1 MSTRPHQNACTRLCR
16 WLTVGF
22 AVCSWTVLWG
32 QLDEEPGIRS
42 YRTQQLIMANIGH
55 YLDGAV
61 EVDVEAGTVSW
72 HASSRQVERNIRSI
86 IEQVASYQ
94 SMDEALKDVALSTET
109 TALIERVSNL
119 SFRDLRHWRMAEGL
133 SEAEQWYVMV
143 QSALDEVRMQIGM
156 DLKVHLNQTL
166 MDALQGAVS
175 LEASNAEWL
184 EIDEGQA
191 LPAMDWER
199 SDATSNDLSG
209 NDASVWPTPAANDAE
224 MAEILERILQLIE
237 NQETRLRQLEAGGS
251 PSASVA
257 MPSGVPESAAGAL
270 RLPEYIDVSFYTG
283 SAKLTLGAQ
292 LQLNEII
299 EVMGRHPQVRV
310 VCTGHADLPGD
321 RQSNLA
327 LSRRRAEAVRAYLL
341 QSGIEP
347 ARALLNFFGE
357 ERASTTGPSDRRV
370 EVRFY
375 LN

>member
-1 MSTRPHQNACTRLCR
+1 MALAC
-16 WLTVGF
+16 
-22 AVCSWTVLWG
+22 WTVLMA
-32 QLDEEPGIRS
+32 QTEPNLSVRS
-42 YRTQQLIMANIGH
+42 YRTQQLIMANVGH
-55 YLDGAV
+55 YLEGAV
-61 EVDVEAGTVSW
+61 QVDIEAGTVTW
-72 HASSRQVERNIRSI
+72 NASLRQVEQNILSV
-86 IEQVASYQ
+86 IEEVAAYQ
-94 SMDEALKDVALSTET
+94 AMDGALKRIALSSET

-133 SEAEQWYVMV
+133 SEVEQWYVMV
-143 QSALDEVRMQIGM
+143 QSALDEVRMQVAI

-166 MDALQGAVS
+166 MDAL
-175 LEASNAEWL
+175 LASRTAEVESTGWL
-184 EIDEGQA
+184 EIDEGQS
-191 LPAMDWER
+191 LPAMDWEQ
-199 SDATSNDLSG
+199 SDATATDLSLD
-209 NDASVWPTPAANDAE
+209 DASVWPAVPSADAE
-224 MAEILERILQLIE
+224 MALILERILQLIE
-237 NQETRLRQLEAGGS
+237 NQEARLTQLESGTAGSMHTPSGS
-251 PSASVA
+251 P
-257 MPSGVPESAAGAL
+257 GLAAGAL
-270 RLPEYIDVSFYTG
+270 RLPEFIDVSFYSG

-327 LSRRRAEAVRAYLL
+327 LSRRRAESVRSYLL

-370 EVRFY
+370 EVRFF

>member
-1 MSTRPHQNACTRLCR
+1 MSTHPHQNACTRLR
-16 WLTVGF
+16 SWLTVGF
-22 AVCSWTVLWG
+22 AVCSWTVLFG
-32 QLDEEPGIRS
+32 QIDEDLGIRS
-42 YRTQQLIMANIGH
+42 YRAQQLIMANIGH

-72 HASSRQVERNIRSI
+72 NASSRQVERNIRSI

-94 SMDEALKDVALSTET
+94 YMDGALKDVALSTET

-156 DLKVHLNQTL
+156 DLKVQLNQTL
-166 MDALQGAVS
+166 MDALQGSVS
-175 LEASNAEWL
+175 LDGSNAEWL
-184 EIDEGQA
+184 EIDEGQT

-224 MAEILERILQLIE
+224 MAVILERILQLIE

-251 PSASVA
+251 PSIA
-257 MPSGVPESAAGAL
+257 MPSSVPELASGAL

-299 EVMGRHPQVRV
+299 EVMGRRPQVRV

>member
-1 MSTRPHQNACTRLCR
+1 MSTRSHQNACTRHCR

-72 HASSRQVERNIRSI
+72 RASSRQVERNIRSI

-94 SMDEALKDVALSTET
+94 SMDEALKDVALSAET

-166 MDALQGAVS
+166 MDALQGSVS
-175 LEASNAEWL
+175 LDASNAEWL

-251 PSASVA
+251 PSIA
-257 MPSGVPESAAGAL
+257 MPPGVPELAAGAL

>member
-1 MSTRPHQNACTRLCR
+1 MISTRPHQNACNRLR
-16 WLTVGF
+16 SWLTVCLV
-22 AVCSWTVLWG
+22 VCSWTVLFG
-32 QLDEEPGIRS
+32 QFDEDPGIRS

-72 HASSRQVERNIRSI
+72 NASSRQVERNIRSI

-94 SMDEALKDVALSTET
+94 YMDGALKDVALSTET

-156 DLKVHLNQTL
+156 DLKVQLNQTL
-166 MDALQGAVS
+166 MDALQGSVS
-175 LEASNAEWL
+175 LDGSNAEWL
-184 EIDEGQA
+184 EIDEGQT

-224 MAEILERILQLIE
+224 MAVILERILQLIE

-251 PSASVA
+251 PSIA
-257 MPSGVPESAAGAL
+257 MPSSVPELASGAL

-299 EVMGRHPQVRV
+299 EVMGRRPQVRV

>member
-16 WLTVGF
+16 WLTVGL

-32 QLDEEPGIRS
+32 QFDEEPGIRS

-94 SMDEALKDVALSTET
+94 SMDEALKDVALSAET

-166 MDALQGAVS
+166 MDALQGSVS
-175 LEASNAEWL
+175 LDASNAEWL

-224 MAEILERILQLIE
+224 MAVILERILQLIE
-237 NQETRLRQLEAGGS
+237 NQETRLRQLETGGS
-251 PSASVA
+251 PSSA
-257 MPSGVPESAAGAL
+257 MPSGVPELSAGAL

>member
-1 MSTRPHQNACTRLCR
+1 MISTRPHQNACNRLR
-16 WLTVGF
+16 SWLTVCF
-22 AVCSWTVLWG
+22 VVCSWTVLFG
-32 QLDEEPGIRS
+32 QFDEDPGIRS

-61 EVDVEAGTVSW
+61 EVDVEVGTVSW
-72 HASSRQVERNIRSI
+72 NASSRQVERNIRSI
-86 IEQVASYQ
+86 IEQVASFQ
-94 SMDEALKDVALSTET
+94 SMNKALKDVALSTET
-109 TALIERVSNL
+109 TTLIERVSNL

-133 SEAEQWYVMV
+133 SEAERWYVMV

-166 MDALQGAVS
+166 IDALQGSVS

-184 EIDEGQA
+184 EIDEGEA

-209 NDASVWPTPAANDAE
+209 NDASVWSTPAANDAE
-224 MAEILERILQLIE
+224 MAVILERILQLIE
-237 NQETRLRQLEAGGS
+237 NQEARLRQLEAGGS
-251 PSASVA
+251 TSIA
-257 MPSGVPESAAGAL
+257 MPSGVPELAAGAL

-283 SAKLTLGAQ
+283 SSKLTLGAQ

>member
-42 YRTQQLIMANIGH
+42 YRTQQLVMANIGH

-61 EVDVEAGTVSW
+61 EVDVETGTVSW
-72 HASSRQVERNIRSI
+72 HVSSRQVERNIRSI

-166 MDALQGAVS
+166 MDALQGSVS

-209 NDASVWPTPAANDAE
+209 NDASVWPMPAANDAE
-224 MAEILERILQLIE
+224 MAVILERILQLIE

-251 PSASVA
+251 PSIA
-257 MPSGVPESAAGAL
+257 MPSGVPELAAGAL

-292 LQLNEII
+292 LQLNEIV

>member
-1 MSTRPHQNACTRLCR
+1 MSSRPHQNACTRLCR

-32 QLDEEPGIRS
+32 QFDEEPGIRS

-72 HASSRQVERNIRSI
+72 NASSRQVERNIRSI

-94 SMDEALKDVALSTET
+94 SMNEALKDVALSTET

-166 MDALQGAVS
+166 MDALQGTVS

-251 PSASVA
+251 PSVA
-257 MPSGVPESAAGAL
+257 MPSGVPELAAGAL

>member
-1 MSTRPHQNACTRLCR
+1 
-16 WLTVGF
+16 
-22 AVCSWTVLWG
+22 
-32 QLDEEPGIRS
+32 
-42 YRTQQLIMANIGH
+42 
-55 YLDGAV
+55 
-61 EVDVEAGTVSW
+61 
-72 HASSRQVERNIRSI
+72 
-86 IEQVASYQ
+86 
-94 SMDEALKDVALSTET
+94 
-109 TALIERVSNL
+109 
-119 SFRDLRHWRMAEGL
+119 MAEGL

-166 MDALQGAVS
+166 MDALQGSVS
-175 LEASNAEWL
+175 LEASNTEWL
-184 EIDEGQA
+184 EIDEGQV

-224 MAEILERILQLIE
+224 MAVILERILQLIE

-251 PSASVA
+251 SSIA
-257 MPSGVPESAAGAL
+257 MPSGVQEFSAGAL

>member
-1 MSTRPHQNACTRLCR
+1 MITRPHQNACTRLCR

-42 YRTQQLIMANIGH
+42 YRTQQLVMANIGH

-94 SMDEALKDVALSTET
+94 SMDAALKDVALSAET

-119 SFRDLRHWRMAEGL
+119 SFRDLRHWRMAAGL

-166 MDALQGAVS
+166 MDALQGSVS

-184 EIDEGQA
+184 EIDEGQT

-224 MAEILERILQLIE
+224 MAVILERILQLIE
-237 NQETRLRQLEAGGS
+237 NQETRLRQLETGGS
-251 PSASVA
+251 PSIA
-257 MPSGVPESAAGAL
+257 MPSGVPELSAGAL

>member
-1 MSTRPHQNACTRLCR
+1 MSTRPHPNACTRLCR

-72 HASSRQVERNIRSI
+72 RASSRQVERNIRSI

-94 SMDEALKDVALSTET
+94 SMDEALKNVALSTET

-166 MDALQGAVS
+166 MDALQGSVS

-224 MAEILERILQLIE
+224 MAVILERILQLIE

-251 PSASVA
+251 PSIA
-257 MPSGVPESAAGAL
+257 MPSGVPELAAGAL

>member
-1 MSTRPHQNACTRLCR
+1 MSTHPHQNACTRLR
-16 WLTVGF
+16 SWLTVGF
-22 AVCSWTVLWG
+22 AVCSWTVLFG
-32 QLDEEPGIRS
+32 QIDEDLGIRS
-42 YRTQQLIMANIGH
+42 YRAQQLIMANIGH

-72 HASSRQVERNIRSI
+72 NASSRQVERNIRSI

-94 SMDEALKDVALSTET
+94 YMDGALKDVALSTET

-156 DLKVHLNQTL
+156 DLKVQLNQTL
-166 MDALQGAVS
+166 MDALQGSVS
-175 LEASNAEWL
+175 LDGSNAEWL
-184 EIDEGQA
+184 EIDEGQT

-224 MAEILERILQLIE
+224 MAVILERILQLIE

-251 PSASVA
+251 PSIA
-257 MPSGVPESAAGAL
+257 MPSSVPELASGAL

-283 SAKLTLGAQ
+283 SANLTLGAQ

-299 EVMGRHPQVRV
+299 EVMGRRPQVRV

>member
-1 MSTRPHQNACTRLCR
+1 MSTRLHQNACTRLCR

-156 DLKVHLNQTL
+156 DLKVHLNQAL

-251 PSASVA
+251 PSVA
-257 MPSGVPESAAGAL
+257 MPSGVPELAAGAL
-270 RLPEYIDVSFYTG
+270 RLPEYIDVLFYTG

-299 EVMGRHPQVRV
+299 EVMGRHPQLRV

>member
-1 MSTRPHQNACTRLCR
+1 VISTRPHQNACNRLR
-16 WLTVGF
+16 SWLTVCF
-22 AVCSWTVLWG
+22 VVCSWTVLFG
-32 QLDEEPGIRS
+32 QLDEDPGIRS

-61 EVDVEAGTVSW
+61 EVDVEVGTVSW
-72 HASSRQVERNIRSI
+72 NASSRQVERNIRSI
-86 IEQVASYQ
+86 IEQVASFQ
-94 SMDEALKDVALSTET
+94 SMNKALKDVALSTET
-109 TALIERVSNL
+109 TTLIERVSNL

-166 MDALQGAVS
+166 IDALQGSVS

-184 EIDEGQA
+184 EIDEGEA

-209 NDASVWPTPAANDAE
+209 NDASVWSTPAANDAE
-224 MAEILERILQLIE
+224 MAVILERILQLIE
-237 NQETRLRQLEAGGS
+237 NQEARLRQLEAGGS
-251 PSASVA
+251 TSIA
-257 MPSGVPESAAGAL
+257 MPSGVPELAAGAL
-270 RLPEYIDVSFYTG
+270 RLTEYIDVSFYTG
-283 SAKLTLGAQ
+283 SSKLTLGAQ

>member
-16 WLTVGF
+16 WLTVGL

-32 QLDEEPGIRS
+32 QFDEEPGIRS

-94 SMDEALKDVALSTET
+94 SMDEALKDVALSAET

-166 MDALQGAVS
+166 MDALQGSVS
-175 LEASNAEWL
+175 LDASNAEWL
-184 EIDEGQA
+184 EIDEGQT

-224 MAEILERILQLIE
+224 MAVILERILQLIE
-237 NQETRLRQLEAGGS
+237 NQETRLRQLETGGS
-251 PSASVA
+251 PSIA
-257 MPSGVPESAAGAL
+257 MPSGVPELSAGAL

>member
-1 MSTRPHQNACTRLCR
+1 M
-16 WLTVGF
+16 
-22 AVCSWTVLWG
+22 LWG
-32 QLDEEPGIRS
+32 QFDEEPGIRS

-55 YLDGAV
+55 YLDSAV

-72 HASSRQVERNIRSI
+72 NASSRQVERNIRSI

-94 SMDEALKDVALSTET
+94 YMDEALKDADLSAET
-109 TALIERVSNL
+109 AALIERISKL

-143 QSALDEVRMQIGM
+143 QSALDEVRMHIGI

-166 MDALQGAVS
+166 MDALQGSVS

-209 NDASVWPTPAANDAE
+209 NDASIWPTPAANDVE
-224 MAEILERILQLIE
+224 MAVILERILQLIE
-237 NQETRLRQLEAGGS
+237 NQEARLRQLEAGGS
-251 PSASVA
+251 PSVA
-257 MPSGVPESAAGAL
+257 MPSGVPELSAGAL

-299 EVMGRHPQVRV
+299 EVMGRHPQIRV

-327 LSRRRAEAVRAYLL
+327 LSRRRAEAVRTYLL

>member
-1 MSTRPHQNACTRLCR
+1 MSTRPHQNAFTRRCR

-72 HASSRQVERNIRSI
+72 HAPLRQVERNIRSI

-94 SMDEALKDVALSTET
+94 YMDEALQDVVLSAET
-109 TALIERVSNL
+109 TTLIERVSNL

-166 MDALQGAVS
+166 MNALQGSVS
-175 LEASNAEWL
+175 LKASNAEWL
-184 EIDEGQA
+184 EINEAQA
-191 LPAMDWER
+191 LQAMDWER

-224 MAEILERILQLIE
+224 MAVILERILQLIE
-237 NQETRLRQLEAGGS
+237 NQETRLRQLEAGVS
-251 PSASVA
+251 PSIA
-257 MPSGVPESAAGAL
+257 MPSGVSEWAAGAL
-270 RLPEYIDVSFYTG
+270 RLPEYIDVSFYAG

-321 RQSNLA
+321 RQSNLS

>member
-1 MSTRPHQNACTRLCR
+1 MITRPHQNACTRLCR

-42 YRTQQLIMANIGH
+42 YRTQQLVMANIGH

-94 SMDEALKDVALSTET
+94 SMDAALKDVALSAET

-166 MDALQGAVS
+166 MDALQGSVS

-184 EIDEGQA
+184 EIDEGQT

-224 MAEILERILQLIE
+224 MAVILERILQLIE
-237 NQETRLRQLEAGGS
+237 NQETRLRQLETGGS
-251 PSASVA
+251 PSIA
-257 MPSGVPESAAGAL
+257 MPSGVPELSAGAL

>member
-1 MSTRPHQNACTRLCR
+1 
-16 WLTVGF
+16 
-22 AVCSWTVLWG
+22 
-32 QLDEEPGIRS
+32 
-42 YRTQQLIMANIGH
+42 
-55 YLDGAV
+55 
-61 EVDVEAGTVSW
+61 
-72 HASSRQVERNIRSI
+72 
-86 IEQVASYQ
+86 
-94 SMDEALKDVALSTET
+94 VALSAET

-166 MDALQGAVS
+166 MDALQGSVS

-184 EIDEGQA
+184 EVDEGQA

-209 NDASVWPTPAANDAE
+209 NDASVWPAPAANDAE
-224 MAEILERILQLIE
+224 MAVILERILQLIE
-237 NQETRLRQLEAGGS
+237 NQETRLRQLEAEGS
-251 PSASVA
+251 SSIA
-257 MPSGVPESAAGAL
+257 MPFGVPEVSAGAL

-310 VCTGHADLPGD
+310 VCTGHADLPGN

>member
-16 WLTVGF
+16 WLSVGF

-72 HASSRQVERNIRSI
+72 RASSRQVERNICSI

-94 SMDEALKDVALSTET
+94 SMDEALKNVSLSAET

-166 MDALQGAVS
+166 MDALQGSVS

-224 MAEILERILQLIE
+224 MAVILERILQLIE

-251 PSASVA
+251 PSIA
-257 MPSGVPESAAGAL
+257 MPSGVPELAAGAL

>member
-1 MSTRPHQNACTRLCR
+1 MSTRPHQNACTRLCH

-22 AVCSWTVLWG
+22 ALCSWTVLWG

-72 HASSRQVERNIRSI
+72 RASSRQVERNIRSI

-94 SMDEALKDVALSTET
+94 SMDEALKDVALSAET

-166 MDALQGAVS
+166 MDALQGSVS

-224 MAEILERILQLIE
+224 MAVILERILQLIE

-251 PSASVA
+251 PSIA
-257 MPSGVPESAAGAL
+257 MPSGVPELAAGAL

>member
-1 MSTRPHQNACTRLCR
+1 MSSRPHQNACTRLCR

-32 QLDEEPGIRS
+32 QFDEEPGIRS

-72 HASSRQVERNIRSI
+72 NASSRQVERNIRSI

-166 MDALQGAVS
+166 MDALQGTVS

-191 LPAMDWER
+191 LPAMDCER

-251 PSASVA
+251 PSVA
-257 MPSGVPESAAGAL
+257 MPSGVPELAAGAL

>member
-1 MSTRPHQNACTRLCR
+1 MISSRPHQNACTRLCR

-94 SMDEALKDVALSTET
+94 SMDEALKDVALSAET
-109 TALIERVSNL
+109 AALIERVSNL

-143 QSALDEVRMQIGM
+143 QSALDEVRMHIGI

-166 MDALQGAVS
+166 MDALQGSVS

-209 NDASVWPTPAANDAE
+209 NDASIWPTPAANDVE
-224 MAEILERILQLIE
+224 MAVILERILQLIE
-237 NQETRLRQLEAGGS
+237 NQEARLRQLEAGVS
-251 PSASVA
+251 PSVA
-257 MPSGVPESAAGAL
+257 MPSGVPELSAGAL

>member
-1 MSTRPHQNACTRLCR
+1 MITRPHQNACTRLCR

-42 YRTQQLIMANIGH
+42 YRTQQLVMANIGH

-94 SMDEALKDVALSTET
+94 SMDAALKDVALSAET

-166 MDALQGAVS
+166 MDALQGSVS

-184 EIDEGQA
+184 EIDEGQT

-224 MAEILERILQLIE
+224 MAVILERILQLIE
-237 NQETRLRQLEAGGS
+237 NQETRLRQLETGGS
-251 PSASVA
+251 PSIA
-257 MPSGVPESAAGAL
+257 MPSGVPELSAGAL

-357 ERASTTGPSDRRV
+357 ERASTMGPSDRRV

>member
-1 MSTRPHQNACTRLCR
+1 MSTHPHQNACTRLR
-16 WLTVGF
+16 SWLTVGF
-22 AVCSWTVLWG
+22 AVCSWTVLFG
-32 QLDEEPGIRS
+32 QIDEDPEIRS
-42 YRTQQLIMANIGH
+42 YRAQQLIMANIGH

-72 HASSRQVERNIRSI
+72 NASSRQVERNIRSI

-94 SMDEALKDVALSTET
+94 YMDGVLKDVALSTET

-156 DLKVHLNQTL
+156 DLKVQLNQTL
-166 MDALQGAVS
+166 MDALQGSVS
-175 LEASNAEWL
+175 LDGSNAEWL
-184 EIDEGQA
+184 EIDEGQT

-224 MAEILERILQLIE
+224 MAVILERILQLIE

-251 PSASVA
+251 PSIA
-257 MPSGVPESAAGAL
+257 MPSSVPELASGAL

-299 EVMGRHPQVRV
+299 EVMGRRPQVRV

>member
-1 MSTRPHQNACTRLCR
+1 MSTRPHQNACTRLR
-16 WLTVGF
+16 SWLTVGF
-22 AVCSWTVLWG
+22 AVCSWTVLFG
-32 QLDEEPGIRS
+32 QLDEDPGIRS

-72 HASSRQVERNIRSI
+72 NASSRQIERNIRSI

-94 SMDEALKDVALSTET
+94 YMDEALKDVALSTET

-166 MDALQGAVS
+166 MDALQGSVS

-224 MAEILERILQLIE
+224 MAVILERILQLIE

-251 PSASVA
+251 PSIA
-257 MPSGVPESAAGAL
+257 MPSGVPELAAGAL

>member
-55 YLDGAV
+55 YLDGAL
-61 EVDVEAGTVSW
+61 EVDVETGTVSW
-72 HASSRQVERNIRSI
+72 HVSSRQVERNIRSI

-166 MDALQGAVS
+166 MDALRGSVS

-224 MAEILERILQLIE
+224 MAVILERILQLIE

-251 PSASVA
+251 PSIA
-257 MPSGVPESAAGAL
+257 MPSGVPELAAGAL

-375 LN
+375 VN

>member
-1 MSTRPHQNACTRLCR
+1 MSTRSHQNACTRLCR

-72 HASSRQVERNIRSI
+72 RASSRQVERNIRSI

-94 SMDEALKDVALSTET
+94 SMDEALKDVALSAET

-119 SFRDLRHWRMAEGL
+119 SFRDLRHWRMAAGL

-166 MDALQGAVS
+166 MDALQGSVS
-175 LEASNAEWL
+175 LDASNAEWL

-224 MAEILERILQLIE
+224 MAVILERILQLIE
-237 NQETRLRQLEAGGS
+237 NQETRLRQLETGGS
-251 PSASVA
+251 PSIA
-257 MPSGVPESAAGAL
+257 MPSGVPELSAGAL

>member
-1 MSTRPHQNACTRLCR
+1 MSSCPHQNACTRLCR

-32 QLDEEPGIRS
+32 QFDEEPGIRS
-42 YRTQQLIMANIGH
+42 HRTQQLIMANIGH

-94 SMDEALKDVALSTET
+94 SMDEALKDVALSAET
-109 TALIERVSNL
+109 AALIERVSNL

-166 MDALQGAVS
+166 MDALQGSVS

-191 LPAMDWER
+191 LPKMDWER

-209 NDASVWPTPAANDAE
+209 NDASVWPTPAANDAD
-224 MAEILERILQLIE
+224 MAVILERILQLIE

-251 PSASVA
+251 PSVA
-257 MPSGVPESAAGAL
+257 MPSGVPELAAGAL

>member
-16 WLTVGF
+16 WLAVGF

-94 SMDEALKDVALSTET
+94 SMDEALKDVALSAET

-133 SEAEQWYVMV
+133 SEADQWYVMV

-166 MDALQGAVS
+166 MDALQGSVS
-175 LEASNAEWL
+175 LDASNAEWL

-224 MAEILERILQLIE
+224 MAVILERILQLIE

-251 PSASVA
+251 LTVA
-257 MPSGVPESAAGAL
+257 MPSGVPELAAGAL
-270 RLPEYIDVSFYTG
+270 RLPEYIDVLFYTG

-299 EVMGRHPQVRV
+299 EVMGRHPQIRV

>member
-1 MSTRPHQNACTRLCR
+1 VISTRPHQNACNRLR
-16 WLTVGF
+16 SWLTVCF
-22 AVCSWTVLWG
+22 VVCSWTVLFG
-32 QLDEEPGIRS
+32 QLDEDPGIRS

-61 EVDVEAGTVSW
+61 EVDVEVGTVSW
-72 HASSRQVERNIRSI
+72 NASSRQVERNIRSI
-86 IEQVASYQ
+86 IEQVASFQ
-94 SMDEALKDVALSTET
+94 SMNKALKDVALSTET
-109 TALIERVSNL
+109 TTLIERVSNL

-166 MDALQGAVS
+166 IDALQGSVS

-184 EIDEGQA
+184 EIDEGEA

-209 NDASVWPTPAANDAE
+209 NDASVWSTPAANDAE
-224 MAEILERILQLIE
+224 MAVILERILQLIE
-237 NQETRLRQLEAGGS
+237 NQEARLRQLEAGGS
-251 PSASVA
+251 TSIA
-257 MPSGVPESAAGAL
+257 MPSGVPELAAGAL

-283 SAKLTLGAQ
+283 SSKLTLGAQ

>member
-94 SMDEALKDVALSTET
+94 SMDEALKDVALSAET

-166 MDALQGAVS
+166 MDALQGSVS

-224 MAEILERILQLIE
+224 MAVILERILQLIE
-237 NQETRLRQLEAGGS
+237 NQETRLRQLETGGS
-251 PSASVA
+251 PSIA
-257 MPSGVPESAAGAL
+257 MPSGVPELSAGAL

>member
-1 MSTRPHQNACTRLCR
+1 MSTHPHQNACTRLR
-16 WLTVGF
+16 SWLTVGF
-22 AVCSWTVLWG
+22 AVCSWTVLFG
-32 QLDEEPGIRS
+32 QIDEDLGIRS
-42 YRTQQLIMANIGH
+42 YRAQQLIMANIGH

-72 HASSRQVERNIRSI
+72 NASSRQVERNIRSI

-94 SMDEALKDVALSTET
+94 YMDGALKDVALSTET

-156 DLKVHLNQTL
+156 DLKVQLNQTL
-166 MDALQGAVS
+166 MDALQGSVS
-175 LEASNAEWL
+175 LDGSNAEWL
-184 EIDEGQA
+184 EIDEGQT

-224 MAEILERILQLIE
+224 MAVILERILQLIE

-251 PSASVA
+251 PSIA
-257 MPSGVPESAAGAL
+257 MPSSVPELASGAL

-283 SAKLTLGAQ
+283 SSKLTLGAQ

-299 EVMGRHPQVRV
+299 EVMGRRPQVRV